1 MKRNMET
8 LQAIFTRRSVR
19 RFSEKRVED
28 AVLHSI
34 LRAGMSGPSAVNARP
49 WQFLVVRDKA
59 TLSAMADAGGG
70 GPMEPLRGADF
81 AVLVCGDLHRAFSKA
96 PDFWIVDASI
106 AAQNLILAAH
116 DLGIGSVWLGTW
128 PVAERVKAQQ
138 ALFGLPEH
146 IVPHSIVAFGYPEK
160 PDDSERD
167 LYDETLVHFE
177 KW

>member
-1 MKRNMET
+1 MET
-8 LQAIFTRRSVR
+8 LKAIFTRRSVR
-19 RFSEKRVED
+19 RFSEKRAED
-28 AVLHSI
+28 ETLHTI

-49 WQFLVVRDKA
+49 WQFIVVRDKA
-59 TLSAMADAGGG
+59 MLDAMADAGGG

-96 PDFWIVDASI
+96 PDFWIVDGSI

-116 DLGIGSVWLGTW
+116 DLGVGSVWLGTW
-128 PVAERVKAQQ
+128 PVEERVKAQQ
-138 ALFGLPEH
+138 ELFGLPEH
-146 IVPHSIVAFGYPEK
+146 IVPHSIVAFGYPAK
-160 PDDSERD
+160 PDDSERN